1 MKKIKN
7 ILVALVFSLI
17 IGAQAIVSD
26 AASLDS
32 LKGGI
37 YTIKN
42 NVSHENETGM
52 AMARTYVSDTMTL
65 EKSNGSWYYTIKFSG
80 AQYMSNHA
88 IYVNGGRVSH
98 TVVNKSSDTL
108 SLKFKTSSISP
119 NLKVSMYVSAMQR
132 DVQFGVIPQE
142 STLSLVKVT
151 EQEKVETPSN
161 SNNNAS
167 TTKPSTDKK
176 EEVKEETTK
185 QEDKKEENKKEE
197 ETDKAEETKEEKTE
211 EDSDKTE
218 EVKEEEQEE
227 VVSGVS
233 EEKSSNNL
241 IFIGAGAVAVIAIGA
256 VAFKKFKAN

>member
-65 EKSNGSWYYTIKFSG
+65 EKSNGSWYYTIKFNG

-98 TVVNKSSDTL
+98 TVVSKSSDTI

-119 NLKVSMYVSAMQR
+119 SLKVSMYVSAMQR
-132 DVQFGVIPQE
+132 DVQFGVIPLE

-151 EQEKVETPSN
+151 EQETTSN
-161 SNNNAS
+161 SSNNSSSSNS
-167 TTKPSTDKK
+167 TSNTT
-176 EEVKEETTK
+176 EKEETTK
-185 QEDKKEENKKEE
+185 KEETKKEEETTKEE
-197 ETDKAEETKEEKTE
+197 KETDKAEETEEEKTE
-211 EDSDKTE
+211 EDADKTE